1 MTKYERQLIE
11 NKEELTSL
19 SYFTNQ
25 NSKENIQPIP
35 GKLPLSPIYQQ
46 QMFPIPFF
54 PFNQYNQ
61 FNQFDQFNQMNQ
73 FNQFNQFSQFNQFRN
88 FQNQRMNY
96 QPMNNNQIMNYNN
109 NSNNNYRS
117 NNYGFQRGKG
127 HRNNHYRNNRNNYY
141 NRQNQQKS
149 IDNIDNKNKNNK
161 IDLSEYYKLKTDEE
175 QRDYLG
181 EIIFKSIENS
191 QIIQDKKVNVKTIG
205 KITGMILELP
215 DRNEIIEILENS
227 SVLNSR
233 IEEALNLLNWKS

>member
-1 MTKYERQLIE
+1 
-11 NKEELTSL
+11 
-19 SYFTNQ
+19 
-25 NSKENIQPIP
+25 
-35 GKLPLSPIYQQ
+35 
-46 QMFPIPFF
+46 
-54 PFNQYNQ
+54 
-61 FNQFDQFNQMNQ
+61 
-73 FNQFNQFSQFNQFRN
+73 
-88 FQNQRMNY
+88 
-96 QPMNNNQIMNYNN
+96 MNYNN
-109 NSNNNYRS
+109 NSNNNYRN